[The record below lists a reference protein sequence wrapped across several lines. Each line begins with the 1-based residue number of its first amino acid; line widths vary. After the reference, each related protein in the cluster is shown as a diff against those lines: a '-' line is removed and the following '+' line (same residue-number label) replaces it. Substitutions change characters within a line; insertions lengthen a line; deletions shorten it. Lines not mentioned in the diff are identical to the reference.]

1 MNKRLLT
8 QISLL
13 TLVTLG
19 LMACAS
25 PNVYNKLNA
34 AAPTVNAEHDL
45 GIAFGGGGV
54 RGFMHLGVI
63 KALEEEG
70 IKPDVVSGTSAGS
83 IAAILYASGMSVTAM
98 TAVIENM
105 EIGDIADVVLSSK
118 GFVNGK
124 KLSDWINTQ
133 IDYDDLADMPMPVA
147 VTATNMTTQQSVI
160 IRSGNPG
167 HAVQT
172 SSTIPGV
179 FIPVE
184 HQGEMLIDGGVFSVV
199 PVYAAKTLGAKRV
212 IAVDIYCHN
221 HTQREGETSATQ
233 LTLAVFR
240 MQSCRLSQQE
250 LDSADIVI
258 SPVYE
263 PSGIDAF
270 NHKAAAIHAGYTA
283 TKAVIPQI
291 KALLNKPTT
300 ATP

>member
-1 MNKRLLT
+1 MSFNMFNTIVLA
-8 QISLL
+8 I
-13 TLVTLG
+13 VTVF

-25 PNVYNKLNA
+25 PNVYNDLNA
-34 AAPTVNAEHDL
+34 TSPNIHTQHKL

-83 IAAILYASGMSVTAM
+83 IAAILYASGMSNNAM
-98 TAVIENM
+98 QAAIEDIEM
-105 EIGDIADVVLSSK
+105 SDIADFVLSSK
-118 GFVNGK
+118 GLVNGK
-124 KLSDWINTQ
+124 RLSDWVNAQ
-133 IDYDDLADMPMPVA
+133 VDYDNLADMPMPVA
-147 VTATNMTTQQSVI
+147 VTATNMTTHKTVI
-160 IRSGNPG
+160 IRSGDPG
-167 HAVQT
+167 HAAQT

-184 HQGEMLIDGGVFSVV
+184 HQGDILIDGGVFSVV

-221 HTQREGETSATQ
+221 QTQGQSETSATQ

-240 MQSCRLSQQE
+240 MQSCRLSKQE
-250 LDSADIVI
+250 IKSADII
-258 SPVYE
+258 IAPTYE
-263 PSGIDAF
+263 PNGSAAF
-270 NHKAAAIHAGYTA
+270 DDKAAAIHAGYTA

-291 KALLNKPTT
+291 KALLLN
-300 ATP
+300 